1 MSFQY
6 PLRNFSMG
14 ASLSSTPEKIPD
26 DFLTST
32 TPQNT
37 VTCVYRAYVAGYW
50 RNLTVF
56 WCKNHSNHTLNLI
69 ITNLEG
75 EVCYNCRV
83 DLKPWFFW
91 SKKGIK
97 SFELGGCQVDLHWD
111 FRSAK
116 FAGSP
121 EPASDY
127 YVAVVSD
134 EEIVLLLGDY
144 KKKACKRANAGP
156 PLVEAIL
163 YLKKEHVYHKKTFS
177 ARAKF
182 DEKKHEHDI
191 IVESSTRGPRDPEM
205 WISIDGIIMIHV
217 RNLQWKFRGNQT
229 VMLSRQPVQ
238 VSWDVHDW
246 LFTAPGTGHG
256 LFMFKPG
263 VSESEDDKDSGSY
276 GARSDTSDGSMY
288 FSTGSVSATPE
299 FCLFLYAWKI
309 Q

>member
-75 EVCYNCRV
+75 NQFKCHGM
-83 DLKPWFFW
+83 
-91 SKKGIK
+91 SMI
-97 SFELGGCQVDLHWD
+97 GC
-111 FRSAK
+111 
-116 FAGSP
+116 
-121 EPASDY
+121 
-127 YVAVVSD
+127 
-134 EEIVLLLGDY
+134 LL
-144 KKKACKRANAGP
+144 P
-156 PLVEAIL
+156 
-163 YLKKEHVYHKKTFS
+163 
-177 ARAKF
+177 
-182 DEKKHEHDI
+182 
-191 IVESSTRGPRDPEM
+191 
-205 WISIDGIIMIHV
+205 
-217 RNLQWKFRGNQT
+217 
-229 VMLSRQPVQ
+229 
-238 VSWDVHDW
+238 
-246 LFTAPGTGHG
+246 PGTGHG

-276 GARSDTSDGSMY
+276 GAQSDTSDGSMY

-309 Q
+309 E